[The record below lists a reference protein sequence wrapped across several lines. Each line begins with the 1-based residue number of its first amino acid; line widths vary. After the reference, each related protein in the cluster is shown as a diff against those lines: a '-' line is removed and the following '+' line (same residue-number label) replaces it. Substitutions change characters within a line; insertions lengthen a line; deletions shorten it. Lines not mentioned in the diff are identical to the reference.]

1 MRNPAIFKNPLKFPS
16 DGTKAACILMV
27 LSRRSSRRN
36 IVKTLALSALVGTL
50 ALGANVAS
58 AIPLQV
64 NVETLAIGGSAG
76 SWSLTGVTPGTGS
89 WLHVIA
95 GSDSWNLDIQP
106 GEYDWN
112 ISGGSLGL
120 VGRVAW
126 NLRLDGEQIYS
137 DSMFGFI
144 KFRFRD
150 DYSFTAE
157 RPVSVPEPGTLTLLG
172 LGLGLLG
179 FSLRKRHLNL

>member
-1 MRNPAIFKNPLKFPS
+1 MKAIVR
-16 DGTKAACILMV
+16 GV
-27 LSRRSSRRN
+27 
-36 IVKTLALSALVGTL
+36 LVGSL
-50 ALGANVAS
+50 ILLANVAL

-64 NVETLAIGGSAG
+64 NVETLSIGGSAG
-76 SWSLTGVTPGTGS
+76 AWSLTGVTPGTGS
-89 WLHVIA
+89 WLHVIND
-95 GSDSWNLDIQP
+95 SDSWDLDIQP

-112 ISGGSLGL
+112 LSGGSLGL

-172 LGLGLLG
+172 LGLGLVAFG
-179 FSLRKRHLNL
+179 LRTKRRLNV